1 MAKVTKFEQKPKIIG
16 RKKWK
21 KFEEEQRIISKLK
34 EINVEESFDIPLK
47 RDGIK
52 NGLGDLGRDGKRGG
66 AKMHVAFVVKEHPTY
81 KVEKKPDADD
91 QKNKKNTHLTIT
103 KLKQA
108 NELHRLEIQTL

>member
-1 MAKVTKFEQKPKIIG
+1 MAKSKQEPKTICG
-16 RKKWK
+16 KQWK
-21 KFEEEQRIISKLK
+21 KFEEEWRIISKLK

-66 AKMHVAFVVKEHPTY
+66 AKIHAAFVVKEHPTY

-91 QKNKKNTHLTIT
+91 QKNKKITYLTIT
-103 KLKQA
+103 KLK
-108 NELHRLEIQTL
+108 